1 MHNCYAQMSTECNI
15 VSKLASIRCWSTGST
30 RIQTLILVLRTS
42 ECTIDDTI
50 MKPFNYLTNDI
61 VKFIYTLKIENALV
75 IWWLSDAVKF
85 RSQNSVTNANCISI
99 DTSTIVKATNFQTN
113 PSSWIIGTAV
123 SNKHDINAVGRRIE
137 TTALTQKNI
146 ACTPGSS
153 CSMSPPT
160 TIWYV
165 LDLGSSVEPFLTC
178 IAIAVKAKFQLVVV
192 IESHYCN
199 FDRSAYKLNKLANA
213 VFHFCKVTGSNTS
226 RCVKEEQDV
235 LSSTRI
241 AGSSLSTKSMVMLVP
256 FKRQGIFS

>member
-1 MHNCYAQMSTECNI
+1 MSI
-15 VSKLASIRCWSTGST
+15 
-30 RIQTLILVLRTS
+30 
-42 ECTIDDTI
+42 
-50 MKPFNYLTNDI
+50 
-61 VKFIYTLKIENALV
+61 
-75 IWWLSDAVKF
+75 
-85 RSQNSVTNANCISI
+85 
-99 DTSTIVKATNFQTN
+99 
-113 PSSWIIGTAV
+113 
-123 SNKHDINAVGRRIE
+123 
-137 TTALTQKNI
+137 
-146 ACTPGSS
+146 
-153 CSMSPPT
+153 PT

-165 LDLGSSVEPFLTC
+165 LDLGSNVIPFMTC

-213 VFHFCKVTGSNTS
+213 IFHFCKVTGSNAY